1 VAEVTILLSNLLKQQ
16 FVYNEQSATRII
28 NSNEKMEEKM
38 RELAKIYQMAGHNA
52 QAESLNPEFVEGIL
66 AENVTEDEAA
76 AVPPTTPELNKDEL
90 IAEAQEEASRILEDA
105 RERAD
110 QMLNEANEKAQELYE
125 EQKTIGYND
134 GAAAVEQELSQKLAD
149 METQNSSIQQELE
162 VEYQQKLDSMET
174 DLVDAIIQVFD
185 KVFHIQFEGK
195 QDILL
200 HLINNTLESIDS
212 GKHFRILVS
221 EDNWQYVDDHLDELR
236 EQLGSEVT
244 LEVARD
250 SKMSKSDCRIETDF
264 GVYDCGIDVEL
275 DGLCR
280 DIRSLCVR

>member
-105 RERAD
+105 
-110 QMLNEANEKAQELYE
+110 
-125 EQKTIGYND
+125 
-134 GAAAVEQELSQKLAD
+134 S
-149 METQNSSIQQELE
+149 
-162 VEYQQKLDSMET
+162 
-174 DLVDAIIQVFD
+174 
-185 KVFHIQFEGK
+185 
-195 QDILL
+195 
-200 HLINNTLESIDS
+200 
-212 GKHFRILVS
+212 
-221 EDNWQYVDDHLDELR
+221 
-236 EQLGSEVT
+236 
-244 LEVARD
+244 
-250 SKMSKSDCRIETDF
+250 
-264 GVYDCGIDVEL
+264 
-275 DGLCR
+275 
-280 DIRSLCVR
+280 

>member
-1 VAEVTILLSNLLKQQ
+1 
-16 FVYNEQSATRII
+16 
-28 NSNEKMEEKM
+28 MEEKM

-149 METQNSSIQQELE
+149 METQTSSIQQELE

-185 KVFHIQFEGK
+185 RVFHIQFEGK